1 MFSHGSAAFSLAL
14 PSRICVSIGE
24 ASPEKLLR
32 LAHTEASRGETLFEF
47 CLECLTDPHDGPGV
61 VRDFGRRWPD
71 AWVIVTCRKDGG
83 CFHGP
88 AGRQLEL
95 LAACV
100 DAGARIVDVEIETA
114 ADNPQWMLQMG
125 EYCVRIVSYHNY
137 HAAPPLDPIL
147 RNLESVP
154 ADIIK
159 VAVAPQDGE
168 RLCNLIEQARKYP
181 RLSIFLAMG
190 PCGLPTRILGPFAG
204 RSFTYGSAPS
214 AGATA
219 AGQLDVQ
226 TLREIYRLDKV
237 SSATAFIAGFP
248 GPATEL
254 SDPFEYNKIL
264 AEAGAHMIYVPWPG
278 ISTIPLL
285 LFNSA
290 LQTRGMA
297 VHHQLASQ
305 IVALVDQVDLEA
317 KNAGIIDTL
326 WKHQKRWH
334 GGWKLGEAILNLLRT
349 TSAPAICVSG
359 GDPRQRQAVERLL
372 KSHRYSVVDRSH
384 AEVSIELT
392 QMEVSYSGKGHK
404 VSLRD
409 QVMQRQLECW
419 LEDRQ

>member
-1 MFSHGSAAFSLAL
+1 MSSHGSAAFSLAL
-14 PSRICVSIGE
+14 PSRICVSIGD

-83 CFHGP
+83 CFHGT
-88 AGRQLEL
+88 ASRQLEL

-159 VAVAPQDGE
+159 VAVAAQDGE
-168 RLCNLIEQARKYP
+168 RLCNLIEQARRYP
-181 RLSIFLAMG
+181 RPAIFLAMG

-204 RSFTYGSAPS
+204 RSFTYASAPF
-214 AGATA
+214 AAATA

-226 TLREIYRLDKV
+226 TLREIYRLDKA

-254 SDPFEYNKIL
+254 SDPVEYNKIL
-264 AEAGAHMIYVPWPG
+264 AKAGAHMIYVPWRG

-297 VHHQLASQ
+297 VHHQWASQ
-305 IVALVDQVDLEA
+305 IFALVDQVDLEA

-326 WKHQKRWH
+326 WKHQERWH
-334 GGWKLGEAILNLLRT
+334 AGWKLGEAILNSLRT

-359 GDPRQRQAVERLL
+359 GDPRQRQAVENLL

-384 AEVSIELT
+384 AEVSIDLT
-392 QMEVSYSGKGHK
+392 QMEVSYSGKDRR
-404 VSLRD
+404 VSLREHA
-409 QVMQRQLECW
+409 MQRQLECW